1 MPLSTWRSTKG
12 CRTARRCT
20 VKLHL
25 CATNNQ
31 LTIPAITRS
40 CHVGNAGKLSETQS
54 APAASVVLYF
64 STLIGISVK
73 KKKKKQK
80 EEKREK
86 KKKEEEKGGEGGE
99 TEALHIGAC
108 NPMLSN

>member
-12 CRTARRCT
+12 CKTARRCT

-31 LTIPAITRS
+31 LTTPAITRS

-64 STLIGISVK
+64 STVIGISVK
-73 KKKKKQK
+73 KKKKKKKKKKQKKK
-80 EEKREK
+80 EEKRA
-86 KKKEEEKGGEGGE
+86 KKKEEKEKEKK
-99 TEALHIGAC
+99 
-108 NPMLSN
+108 

>member
-64 STLIGISVK
+64 STVIGISVK

-86 KKKEEEKGGEGGE
+86 KKKEEEKGGEGEE
-99 TEALHIGAC
+99 TEILHIGAC

>member
-1 MPLSTWRSTKG
+1 MPLSTWWSTKG

-64 STLIGISVK
+64 STVIGISVK
-73 KKKKKQK
+73 KKKKQKQE

-86 KKKEEEKGGEGGE
+86 KKAEEEEEEKEKK
-99 TEALHIGAC
+99 
-108 NPMLSN
+108 

>member
-12 CRTARRCT
+12 CSTARRCT
-20 VKLHL
+20 VKLRL

-64 STLIGISVK
+64 STVIGISVK
-73 KKKKKQK
+73 KKKKEE

-86 KKKEEEKGGEGGE
+86 KKKDEEEEEEEKKQKLF
-99 TEALHIGAC
+99 T
-108 NPMLSN
+108 

>member
-1 MPLSTWRSTKG
+1 M
-12 CRTARRCT
+12 
-20 VKLHL
+20 KLHL

-64 STLIGISVK
+64 STVIGISVK
-73 KKKKKQK
+73 KKKKKK
-80 EEKREK
+80 KEEEEKREK
-86 KKKEEEKGGEGGE
+86 KKKEEEEEEKEKKQKLF
-99 TEALHIGAC
+99 T
-108 NPMLSN
+108 

>member
-1 MPLSTWRSTKG
+1 M
-12 CRTARRCT
+12 
-20 VKLHL
+20 KLHL

-64 STLIGISVK
+64 STVIGISV

-86 KKKEEEKGGEGGE
+86 KEEEVEKEKE
-99 TEALHIGAC
+99 KKQKLFT
-108 NPMLSN
+108 

>member
-1 MPLSTWRSTKG
+1 MPLSTWWSTKG

-64 STLIGISVK
+64 STVIGISV
-73 KKKKKQK
+73 KKKQK

-86 KKKEEEKGGEGGE
+86 KKEEEVEKEKE
-99 TEALHIGAC
+99 KKQKLFT
-108 NPMLSN
+108 